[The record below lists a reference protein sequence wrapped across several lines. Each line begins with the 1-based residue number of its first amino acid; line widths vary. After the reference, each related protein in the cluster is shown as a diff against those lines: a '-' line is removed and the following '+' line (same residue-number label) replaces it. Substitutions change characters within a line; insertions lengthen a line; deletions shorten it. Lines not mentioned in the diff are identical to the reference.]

1 MAQQLKDSVLPR
13 ALFET
18 MADLADLLQK
28 EMQLARAE
36 LSAKL
41 SISLRAGM
49 WMLLAAAFATVAGL
63 LIVEALVFGI
73 AAFGL
78 ALHWSCV
85 IVAAVM
91 AVAGAI
97 AYAIGRA
104 DARQELLPG
113 RTIRQVK
120 LDIATAKEQLR

>member
-18 MADLADLLQK
+18 MADLADLVQK

-41 SISLRAGM
+41 SISLRAGI
-49 WMLLAAAFATVAGL
+49 WMLLAAGFAMVAGL